1 MGCSRFRQ
9 RMAQGALG
17 FLLCIPFVSLGQ
29 QSAVGPS
36 PAPASASG
44 SLMFSGAPAT
54 TAGSFIQM
62 FGYVVAI
69 LMIVGA
75 AVVFFMRSGGFIG
88 LRMGTKAARKLHLQ
102 ETWML
107 GHKQFLAVI
116 EYEGRKMLLGVCPG
130 RIDYLCPLEGNED
143 GVGTENA
150 PDFQE
155 MLARNSTQSVRG
167 SEMNTKPSQPDA
179 KIADTTLG
187 KGIE

>member
-1 MGCSRFRQ
+1 MGCSQFRQ
-9 RMAQGALG
+9 RVAQGALG
-17 FLLCIPFVSLGQ
+17 LIACMPAAALAQ
-29 QSAVGPS
+29 Q
-36 PAPASASG
+36 PASAPSAPAVSSSG
-44 SLMFSGAPAT
+44 SLMFSGGSAA

-62 FGYVVAI
+62 FGYAVAI

-88 LRMGTKAARKLHLQ
+88 LRMGAKAARKLHLQ

-107 GHKQFLAVI
+107 GHKQFLAVV

-150 PDFQE
+150 PDFHE
-155 MLARNSTQSVRG
+155 MLARKSTQFPRS
-167 SEMNTKPSQPDA
+167 SEMNIKPSQSDA
-179 KIADTTLG
+179 KSVDTASA
-187 KGIE
+187 KGAE